1 MTVESVLEKEARAA
15 FGELRLDGVTRR
27 FGKATALSGFD
38 LRIRGGEFIALLGP
52 SGCGKSTALNC
63 LAGLLPLSDGAIW
76 LDGERIDT
84 LPPEKREFGMV
95 FQNYALFP
103 HLSVRK
109 NVAFGLSV
117 RRVGK
122 AETARRVDEALRTVE
137 LTEHAGKLP
146 GQLSGGQQQRVAI
159 ARAIVLEPKLV
170 LMDEPLSNLDAK
182 LRVQMRTEIRRIHQT
197 LGLTTVYVTH
207 DQEEAL
213 ALADRVV
220 VLRSGKVEQIGTPE
234 EVYTYPASTYIAGFM
249 GYRNLLE
256 LPVLSSGE
264 GRVTLG
270 EEDGP
275 TLTGVGQEPITGG
288 RAVAAVRPEDFR
300 VAGAAGDA
308 GVAGAAGVAGDAGA
322 ENRVTVRVEVSEFHG
337 REVAAEGVTDD
348 GRVVHFKSPERIA
361 PGERVTLTV
370 RPERVLV
377 FGESVREAAEAL
389 DEPAA
394 ITQPGTRTEP
404 GTKADRE
411 AGREAGRETGRE
423 AGRETGR
430 EAGRET
436 GREAGRETGRE
447 TGREKGP
454 EKGPVEAPETGASD
468 GG

>member
-1 MTVESVLEKEARAA
+1 MTAGGAVESAAGGAVGSAAGSAAGSAEESSVEGDARAA
-15 FGELRLDGVTRR
+15 FGRLRLDGVTRR

-38 LRIRGGEFIALLGP
+38 LRIEGGEFIALLGP

-76 LDGERIDT
+76 LDEERIDT
-84 LPPEKREFGMV
+84 LPPEKRGFGMV
-95 FQNYALFP
+95 FQNYALFL

-137 LTEHAGKLP
+137 LTEHADKLP

-159 ARAIVLEPKLV
+159 ARAIVLRPKLV

-207 DQEEAL
+207 DQEGAL

-220 VLRSGKVEQIGTPE
+220 VLRHGKVEQIGTPE

-256 LPVLSSGE
+256 LPVVSSDDGK
-264 GRVTLG
+264 VTLG
-270 EEDGP
+270 EEGGL
-275 TLTGVGQEPITGG
+275 TLTGIGQQPITGE
-288 RAVAAVRPEDFR
+288 RAVAAVRPEDIKLL
-300 VAGAAGDA
+300 GDA
-308 GVAGAAGVAGDAGA
+308 ALGDAAVGDAPPGDGA
-322 ENRVTVRVEVSEFHG
+322 GNRVVVRVEVSEFHG

-361 PGERVTLTV
+361 PGERVALTV
-370 RPERVLV
+370 PPERVLV

-389 DEPAA
+389 DEP
-394 ITQPGTRTEP
+394 
-404 GTKADRE
+404 
-411 AGREAGRETGRE
+411 
-423 AGRETGR
+423 
-430 EAGRET
+430 
-436 GREAGRETGRE
+436 
-447 TGREKGP
+447 
-454 EKGPVEAPETGASD
+454 VETGAAD